1 MLNAQKLKGKMVEK
15 GKSVESVSAEM
26 GINPATFYRKLKN
39 NSFEIGEAEKLVDI
53 LSLTSEEAIAIF
65 FANTIA

>member
-39 NSFEIGEAEKLVDI
+39 NSFEIGEAEKLVNI
-53 LSLTSEEAIAIF
+53 LSLTSEETITIF